1 MCDQFVN
8 SFFNQMTALKFM
20 YWKYW
25 KFRLSGSV
33 AVLLGLLMDQDSW
46 ESEET
51 DSVPLF
57 EKLYHSVQ
65 NICFYSIQ

>member
-1 MCDQFVN
+1 
-8 SFFNQMTALKFM
+8 
-20 YWKYW
+20 
-25 KFRLSGSV
+25 
-33 AVLLGLLMDQDSW
+33 MDQDSW

-57 EKLYHSVQ
+57 EELYHSVQ